1 MKIGQNTKLIKSLL
15 TSGGLNKVFRD
26 NDNKLIA
33 ITWHKLLEKSGIDTK
48 SITGWTL
55 LTHLSKGDLPTPE
68 SITRCRRKLQEEIP
82 SLRGTTWEKRHKKQD
97 EVKAELKTMTL

>member
-1 MKIGQNTKLIKSLL
+1 MKIGNNKNLIKSLL
-15 TSGGLNKVFRD
+15 ATGGKDKIFRD

-33 ITWHKLLEKSGIDTK
+33 IVWHKLLGDNGIDTK

-55 LTHLSKGDLPTPE
+55 LTHLSKGDLPAPE

-82 SLRGTTWEKRHKKQD
+82 ALRGTTWEKRHKKQD
-97 EVKAELKTMTL
+97 EVKQELKTLVV

>member
-1 MKIGQNTKLIKSLL
+1 MKIGQNVKLIKSLL
-15 TSGGLNKVFRD
+15 ASGGQNKTFRD

-33 ITWHKLLEKSGIDTK
+33 VTWHKLLGENGIDTK

-82 SLRGTTWEKRHKKQD
+82 ELRGTAWDKRHKKQD
-97 EVKAELKTMTL
+97 EVKQELKTMTL

>member
-1 MKIGQNTKLIKSLL
+1 MKIGKNKDLVKSLL
-15 TSGGLNKVFRD
+15 ASGGSEKVFRN

-33 ITWHKLLEKSGIDTK
+33 MIWHKLLEKGGINSK
-48 SITGWTL
+48 EITGWNL

-82 SLRGTTWEKRHKKQD
+82 TLRGTTWEKRHKKQD
-97 EVKAELKTMTL
+97 AVKQELKTLVV